1 MNRSLALRLG
11 ALLWLMVVWIL
22 LWGNISWGNVFGGL
36 AVGLVIMILLPLPP
50 VPVEGRVHLLSIV
63 RLVGVIVYYAVISSI
78 QVAWLAVRPSPPPV
92 TGVLRYQLGIK
103 SDLVLT
109 LCIDVLNLI
118 PGTMVLEIDQNRR
131 IVYVHVLDVGSQ
143 KAVSAFYRSVED
155 LERLFIASFER
166 DSDWQPSPWHQRD
179 YEFEPPRTEDQ

>member
-1 MNRSLALRLG
+1 MKRELVLRVGILV
-11 ALLWLMVVWIL
+11 WLTFVWVL
-22 LWGNISWGNVFGGL
+22 LWGNVSYGNIFGGL
-36 AVGLVIMILLPLPP
+36 VVGIVIMVLLPLPR
-50 VPVEGRVHLLSIV
+50 VPVEGRVHILSIL
-63 RLVGVIVYYAVISSI
+63 RLTWVIVYYAVLSSI
-78 QVAWLAVRPSPPPV
+78 QVAWLAIRPSPPPV

-143 KAVSAFYRSVED
+143 KSVSAFYRSVED

-179 YEFEPPRTEDQ
+179 YEFDAPRSEDQ